1 MSGPASQNSQ
11 IPANWWGYGIPPEL
25 STFNS
30 SLPQVFDAAGK
41 APVSSVV
48 SPMNQVP
55 QYATSTTVQSTSGGF
70 QMPSFQA
77 PNTSPSASL
86 LPMQQKAP
94 AMSQP
99 GMQFMPQAGYANC
112 YPTILA
118 SYQPSASFVPM
129 SSNNG
134 WIGQLPVQH
143 VVQQN

>member
-1 MSGPASQNSQ
+1 M
-11 IPANWWGYGIPPEL
+11 PPEL
-25 STFNS
+25 SAFNS
-30 SLPQVFDAAGK
+30 SLPQVFDAVGK
-41 APVSSVV
+41 APVSSAV
-48 SPMNQVP
+48 SPINQVP

-70 QMPSFQA
+70 HMPSFQA

-99 GMQFMPQAGYANC
+99 EIQFMPQAGYANC
-112 YPTILA
+112 YPTISA

-134 WIGQLPVQH
+134 WTGQLPIQYAVQ
-143 VVQQN
+143 